1 MRTGPVCY
9 VLASSAVRA
18 NVDAAQTR
26 QAGDS

>member
-1 MRTGPVCY
+1 MRTDLVYY

-18 NVDAAQTR
+18 GVNAAQTR